1 MMSFSGAD
9 DADQQ
14 CLLYFEEGG
23 ALPKSYGNSEK
34 IAEAR
39 MTRHEAYP
47 KESKL
52 LPAAATLRDWLDR
65 LAATERLSIVRPGV
79 ELVYELAAIAKR
91 LDGTKA
97 TFFPHPGGHSG
108 SVVSGLVSNRGWMAE
123 ALGVAEGEL
132 VRHFQKAAANP
143 VPWREAS
150 QAAAQEVV
158 HSKNI
163 DLNKLLP
170 IPTHN
175 EHDSGPYIAAG
186 LTIARDPETG
196 VQNVSIH
203 RCQVSGPDRIGILL
217 LPRHTDHFFR
227 KAEAKGEPLE
237 VAIVVGVDP
246 ASLLASQAIVP
257 VGHDELE
264 IAGAL
269 RGSPLDVVKCKTNDV
284 RVPAEAEIVI
294 EGYLLPKIRE
304 PEGPFGEFPQYYGER
319 ADRHVVKVNAVTH
332 RKNPIFHTIVGGG
345 LEHLLLGAI
354 PREATILATLQRSFP
369 GVQDVHLSLG
379 GVGRYHLYVKL
390 RKTQHGEAKNVLL
403 GAFAA
408 HYDIKYAVV
417 VDPDVDIH
425 NPQEV
430 EWALSTRFQA
440 DRDTVIIAHSQC
452 SKLDPSTESGL
463 GAKMGLD
470 ATIPIGAPEMKFKR
484 IRVPGEETVNLA
496 KVVASGSDWRAALA

>member
-1 MMSFSGAD
+1 
-9 DADQQ
+9 
-14 CLLYFEEGG
+14 
-23 ALPKSYGNSEK
+23 
-34 IAEAR
+34 

-47 KESKL
+47 KGSEAL
-52 LPAAATLRDWLDR
+52 MPAATLRDWLDR
-65 LAATERLSIVRPGV
+65 LAATDRLSIMRPGIG
-79 ELVYELAAIAKR
+79 LVYELAAIAKR

-108 SVVSGLVSNRGWMAE
+108 SVVSGLVSDRGWMAE
-123 ALGVAEGEL
+123 ALGVKESEL

-143 VPWREAS
+143 LPWREVS
-150 QAAAQEVV
+150 QGPAQEVV
-158 HSKNI
+158 HGKDI
-163 DLNKLLP
+163 DLLKLMP

-196 VQNVSIH
+196 VQNVAIH
-203 RCQVSGPDRIGILL
+203 RCQISAPDRIGVLL

-227 KAEAKGEPLE
+227 KAEAKGEPLA
-237 VAIVVGVDP
+237 VAIVIGVDP

-269 RGSPLDVVKCKTNDV
+269 RRSPLDVVKCKTNDV
-284 RVPAEAEIVI
+284 RVPAAAEIVI
-294 EGYLLPKIRE
+294 EGHLLAGIRE
-304 PEGPFGEFPQYYGER
+304 PEGPFGEFPQYYAER

-379 GVGRYHLYVKL
+379 GIGRYHLYVKL
-390 RKTQHGEAKNVLL
+390 KKTQHGEAKNVLL

-425 NPQEV
+425 NAREV
-430 EWALSTRFQA
+430 EWAIATRFQA
-440 DRDTVIIAHSQC
+440 DRHMVVVANSQC
-452 SKLDPSTESGL
+452 SKLDPSTDRGL

-470 ATIPIGAPEMKFKR
+470 ATIPLDAPEMKFKR
-484 IRVPGEETVNLA
+484 IRVPGEESVNLA
-496 KVVASGSDWRAALA
+496 KVAAPGSDWRAALA